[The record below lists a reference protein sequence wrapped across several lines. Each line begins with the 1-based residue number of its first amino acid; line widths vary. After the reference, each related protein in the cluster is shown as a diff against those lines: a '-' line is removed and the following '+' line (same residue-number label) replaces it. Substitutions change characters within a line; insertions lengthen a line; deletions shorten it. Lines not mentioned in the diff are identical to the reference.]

1 MYPFSLPSSLS
12 LSLSLTPPSLSTP
25 SFSLAAVTSLQ
36 APRVLS
42 FLSGDESGRLGTKDR
57 EAVFDTP
64 RPIRR

>member
-1 MYPFSLPSSLS
+1 MYPFSLPSPLS
-12 LSLSLTPPSLSTP
+12 LSLFDTPFPINP

-64 RPIRR
+64 GPIRR